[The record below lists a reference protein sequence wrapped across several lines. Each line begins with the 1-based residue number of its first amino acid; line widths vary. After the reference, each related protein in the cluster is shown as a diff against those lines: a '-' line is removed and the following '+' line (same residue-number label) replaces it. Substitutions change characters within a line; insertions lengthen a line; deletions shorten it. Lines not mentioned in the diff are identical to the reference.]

1 MRDRVD
7 SIWWL
12 YRDAR
17 RMEKQGPTGVAQRQ
31 RERLADLVAFARQH
45 SVFYRDR
52 YRDLPARVD
61 DPTLLPVTTKAELM
75 ARFDD
80 WVSDP
85 AVTLQ
90 RITAHLAD
98 PDRIGEL
105 VDDRYLVTTTSGTS
119 GTRGIFVL
127 DDRYWVVA
135 TAPVILRRWLTAKD
149 LAAIIGR
156 RGRFAQL
163 IATGGHYMS
172 YAANRRTQRRRGGA
186 AGQLRVFSVHSPMLS
201 WCPR

>member
-98 PDRIGEL
+98 PDRI
-105 VDDRYLVTTTSGTS
+105 RSSSTTGT
-119 GTRGIFVL
+119 
-127 DDRYWVVA
+127 W
-135 TAPVILRRWLTAKD
+135 
-149 LAAIIGR
+149 
-156 RGRFAQL
+156 
-163 IATGGHYMS
+163 
-172 YAANRRTQRRRGGA
+172 
-186 AGQLRVFSVHSPMLS
+186 
-201 WCPR
+201 